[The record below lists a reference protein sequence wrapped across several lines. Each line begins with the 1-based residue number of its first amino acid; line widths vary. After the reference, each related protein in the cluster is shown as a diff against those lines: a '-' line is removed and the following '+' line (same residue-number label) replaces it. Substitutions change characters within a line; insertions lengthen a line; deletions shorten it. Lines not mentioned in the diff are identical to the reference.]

1 MTWMQFLNLL
11 EGAPVNISVPKNH
24 FSEDVVWTQMTPIFA
39 TAAAPITRIVGNA
52 IDEVQTKMMRN
63 IWKMYHFKHEFT
75 EENIIRFPN
84 CGKCFAELVL
94 EN

>member
-1 MTWMQFLNLL
+1 MCSSDNNFNWIRANTKQVVFLNDLNYNEGVMKWMHFLNSL

-24 FSEDVVWTQMTPIFA
+24 FSEDVVWTGMTPIFA

-63 IWKMYHFKHEFT
+63 
-75 EENIIRFPN
+75 R
-84 CGKCFAELVL
+84 
-94 EN
+94 